1 MINIILALLA
11 FVPMVWLL
19 LSLGVLKIASQKA
32 CFIAV
37 VLASVIAYT
46 GYHMSIKHVGQSIIE
61 GGVYSLLSICWVIL
75 AALLVY
81 NITLKT
87 GALDI
92 IQKMLYSISPDRRI
106 QALIIAF
113 AFGGFLEA
121 VAGFGTAVAIPSGI
135 LIAMG
140 FAPLKAAVVC
150 LVANTVPVAFGVLG
164 VPIQTLAQ
172 VSELEV
178 GKLAYNVCIQLF
190 LFAVILPLLL
200 VYIVTDKITK
210 INGVFTVSSL
220 SGLAFAIGQTVTA
233 MYIGVELA
241 AIAGSL
247 SALLV
252 LIAWCKVFPIKTIYK
267 FEEDSKVDADINRIS
282 GKEAI
287 VAWLPYLLVLLFII
301 LIQAFPIVKKDPFIW
316 SYQFYYGENGK
327 EIHFNWLTSGGT
339 VLFFSSII
347 TAYVQGMRRKEFFVT
362 CKETLQ
368 QVKNSFITI
377 VLVVSLAK
385 IMTYSG
391 MVEASASFIA
401 MTSGKFFPLI
411 SPFIG
416 AIGTFITG
424 SDTSSNILFGDLQ
437 RQTAIK
443 LNLDQYW
450 IVAGNGSGATAGK
463 MISPQSI
470 SIAAS
475 SIEHKA
481 KENEMMK
488 YGLKYCV
495 LYVIAMGLFVF
506 LVRI

>member
-1 MINIILALLA
+1 MNNLTLALLA

-19 LSLGVLKIASQKA
+19 LSLGVLKMASHKA

-37 VLASVIAYT
+37 LIASIIAFI
-46 GYHMSIKHVGQSIIE
+46 GYNMSIKHVGQSVLE
-61 GGVYSLLSICWVIL
+61 GMVYSLLSICWVIL

-87 GALDI
+87 GALDVM
-92 IQKMLYSISPDRRI
+92 QKMLYSISPDRRI

-121 VAGFGTAVAIPSGI
+121 VAGFGTAVAIPAGI

-150 LVANTVPVAFGVLG
+150 LVANTVPVALGVLG

-178 GKLAYNVCIQLF
+178 GRLAYDVCIQLF
-190 LFAVILPLLL
+190 IFAVILPLVL

-210 INGVFTVSSL
+210 IKGVFIVSVL
-220 SGLAFAIGQTVTA
+220 SGLAFAIGQTLTA
-233 MYIGVELA
+233 VYVGIELA
-241 AIAGSL
+241 AIVGAL
-247 SALLV
+247 SALIV
-252 LIAWCKVFPIKTIYK
+252 LIVWCKVFPIKTVYK
-267 FEEDSKVDADINRIS
+267 FEGDSELDVEAEKIKAKDAIT
-282 GKEAI
+282 
-287 VAWLPYLLVLLFII
+287 AWLPYLLVLVFIA
-301 LIQAFPIVKKDPFIW
+301 LIQVFPVVKKDPFIW
-316 SYQFYYGENGK
+316 SHQFYYGESGK
-327 EIHFNWLTSGGT
+327 LIEFNWLTSGGT
-339 VLFFSSII
+339 VLFLSAII
-347 TAYVQGMRRKEFFVT
+347 TAYVQRMKRKEFFIT
-362 CKETLQ
+362 CKETLH
-368 QVKNSFITI
+368 QVKSSFITI
-377 VLVVSLAK
+377 VFVVSLAK

-401 MTSGKFFPLI
+401 MASGRFFPLI

-437 RQTAIK
+437 KQTAIK

-450 IVAGNGSGATAGK
+450 IVAGNGSGAAAGK

-481 KENEMMK
+481 KESDMMK
-488 YGLKYCV
+488 YGLKYCL
-495 LYVIAMGLFVF
+495 LYVVVMGIFVF
-506 LVRI
+506 LVRV